1 MGARAKVLTFRFAIA
16 SVVMSLPFSNLKAFV
31 RLALVAILAVLLG
44 PGAPQGLPAIAEA
57 TTSLAAT
64 SAPAQALASNRLDT
78 GWRLKTSDSRRADR
92 AQGQDRDGPA
102 PPDAAGPA
110 RRVAASGPAP
120 SALIRG
126 GSGAM
131 AGAIA
136 RRYRPRAP
144 PTVA

>member
-1 MGARAKVLTFRFAIA
+1 
-16 SVVMSLPFSNLKAFV
+16 MSLPFPNLKAFL

-57 TTSLAAT
+57 TTSLATA
-64 SAPAQALASNRLDT
+64 SAPAQALTGSRFDA
-78 GWRLKTSDSRRADR
+78 GWRLKTSDSRRLDR
-92 AQGQDRDGPA
+92 AQTQDRDGAA

-110 RRVAASGPAP
+110 RRVAASGPAR
-120 SALIRG
+120 AGAIRG
-126 GSGAM
+126 GLLSP

-144 PTVA
+144 PSVA